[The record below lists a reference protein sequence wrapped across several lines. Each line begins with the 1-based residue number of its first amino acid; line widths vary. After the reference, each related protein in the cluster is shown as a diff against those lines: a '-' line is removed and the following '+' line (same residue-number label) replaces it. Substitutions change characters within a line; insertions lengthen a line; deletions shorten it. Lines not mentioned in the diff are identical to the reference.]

1 MKRKMFV
8 CSLVLG
14 FLIATF
20 TPQAIEAKEVIDKG
34 NPSTI
39 KEIIKN
45 TEPEPEN
52 GEIVQEA
59 TKKRNW
65 VKYGSS
71 YSGNNTAKK
80 LTVGPLAITIG
91 AITKVPTAAKWITNI
106 ANLFYQTGS
115 KKVYYSAQAYK
126 DKKSPKLRPT
136 YKVNYTFYSNKAH
149 TKKIGN
155 KSVIRSST

>member
-1 MKRKMFV
+1 MKRKTFV
-8 CSLVLG
+8 SSLVLG

-20 TPQAIEAKEVIDKG
+20 TPQAIEAKEVINEGD
-34 NPSTI
+34 PSAVQ
-39 KEIIKN
+39 EIVQN

-52 GEIVQEA
+52 ESLVQEA
-59 TKKRNW
+59 SKKRNW
-65 VKYGSS
+65 VKYGSR

-80 LTVGPLAITIG
+80 LTVGSIAVTVG
-91 AITKVPTAAKWITNI
+91 AITRVPASVKWVTNI

-126 DKKSPKLRPT
+126 DKNSPKLRPT

-149 TKKIGN
+149 TKKIGS
-155 KSVIRSST
+155 KSVIRSAT